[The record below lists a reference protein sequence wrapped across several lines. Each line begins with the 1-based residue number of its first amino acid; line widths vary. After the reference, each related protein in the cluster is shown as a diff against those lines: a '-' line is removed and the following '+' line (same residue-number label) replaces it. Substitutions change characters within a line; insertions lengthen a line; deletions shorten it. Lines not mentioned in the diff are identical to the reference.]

1 MTLVALIAL
10 AFVAA
15 IILLLW
21 AICATEDRE
30 IERRDECHKKRDE

>member
-10 AFVAA
+10 ALIAA
-15 IILLLW
+15 LLLLLL

-30 IERRDECHKKRDE
+30 IERRDKCHKKRDE

>member
-10 AFVAA
+10 AFLAA
-15 IILLLW
+15 LLLLLL
-21 AICATEDRE
+21 AICAAEDRE

>member
-1 MTLVALIAL
+1 MTLVVLIAL
-10 AFVAA
+10 ALIAA
-15 IILLLW
+15 LLLLLW

>member
-10 AFVAA
+10 APIAA
-15 IILLLW
+15 LLLLLW

-30 IERRDECHKKRDE
+30 IERRDECRRKRDE

>member
-10 AFVAA
+10 ALVAA

-21 AICATEDRE
+21 ATCATEDRE
-30 IERRDECHKKRDE
+30 IERRDECHKKRD

>member
-10 AFVAA
+10 ALIAA
-15 IILLLW
+15 LLLLLW